1 MNGRC
6 EGGEVIPFLFAV
18 KPRTN
23 TYLHATY
30 SWKKKLMISAE
41 GDPKDCGW
49 IFLCVFIIKNNVRL
63 TKEDLLNKVLFM
75 KRCLQKQYSDRVIV

>member
-1 MNGRC
+1 
-6 EGGEVIPFLFAV
+6 
-18 KPRTN
+18 
-23 TYLHATY
+23 
-30 SWKKKLMISAE
+30 MISAE

-49 IFLCVFIIKNNVRL
+49 IFLCDFIIKNNVRL